1 MKAKKDTGSK
11 AAVKTP
17 TKAKAPVK
25 KAVAKAPAR
34 AKAAAKAPIKTPAKK
49 APVKAPIG
57 KTIAAKPLGKLQT
70 QALEKPKAVKSKVT
84 AKSEKPELEKFIFDS
99 LDADKGVN
107 IVSIDLAGKTS
118 IADYM
123 VIVTGTSSRH
133 VSGMAQ
139 KLRDRLSEVFK
150 IKAQIEGMESGDWVI
165 VDAGDVMVHLFREE
179 VRGHYNLEKLW
190 GADFSTVDYTLY
202 KSV

>member
-1 MKAKKDTGSK
+1 VSKTPVKAK
-11 AAVKTP
+11 P
-17 TKAKAPVK
+17 PVK
-25 KAVAKAPAR
+25 KT
-34 AKAAAKAPIKTPAKK
+34 AAKVAPKI
-49 APVKAPIG
+49 APKMIE
-57 KTIAAKPLGKLQT
+57 TKPLGKLQT
-70 QALEKPKAVKSKVT
+70 QALEKPKA
-84 AKSEKPELEKFIFDS
+84 AKAKAAGKTEKAALEKFICDS

-107 IVSIDLAGKTS
+107 VVSIDLAGKTS

-133 VSGMAQ
+133 VVGMAQ
-139 KLRDRLSEVFK
+139 KLRDRLSEVYK
-150 IKAQIEGMESGDWVI
+150 IKAQIEGTETGDWVI

-202 KSV
+202 RSV